1 MDWGTCKAIAN
12 TKAHLC
18 PRCCLVYDISCQYC
32 RNLRK
37 RVQKGQ
43 YLDFKPGL
51 RLTHAIGMFHV
62 HGHQDQC
69 YARYAPRFILGMGL
83 SDGEVMERLFSILN
97 GASTLARTMTLA
109 HRTET
114 LDSHMGDNNFKK
126 MIDMGTSP
134 VLTPWKTSLYQDV
147 VPTLCKK
154 WINVCAIADE
164 FRADYE
170 EMNKSANFHEITLWT
185 KQVEDAE
192 AQRNTTEDAE
202 VMDVYNIKLPRG
214 SSFYNLQKLYLK

>member
-1 MDWGTCKAIAN
+1 M
-12 TKAHLC
+12 
-18 PRCCLVYDISCQYC
+18 
-32 RNLRK
+32 
-37 RVQKGQ
+37 
-43 YLDFKPGL
+43 
-51 RLTHAIGMFHV
+51 
-62 HGHQDQC
+62 
-69 YARYAPRFILGMGL
+69 
-83 SDGEVMERLFSILN
+83 FSINSIKDNKFSYLPVLFQN
-97 GASTLARTMTLA
+97 LLQGNFNVGNLVFKNQKFI
-109 HRTET
+109 
-114 LDSHMGDNNFKK
+114 GNFNNFKK

-134 VLTPWKTSLYQDV
+134 VFTPCWKTSLYQDV

-170 EMNKSANFHEITLWT
+170 EMNKSANFHEIALWT